1 MVKTQELKTYVEKY
15 REVGLK
21 HCGEMFSLDDLDD
34 TKLFYQ
40 IVFCLLTPA
49 GNAKQTDKVIQ
60 KLHEIDYFNKAIDDI
75 TLYSCIRPYV
85 RFPRQKAIRLHSF
98 KRSAKNFIKGL
109 RAVIGTQTNS
119 FMLRDYL
126 ILRVKG
132 FGYKAASHFLRNLGI
147 QNLAI
152 IDTHVLKYR
161 SSFMPKDKQYY
172 EPSSPKRYL
181 EIEKYFTEWAIK
193 EFNLSPAHLDWFL
206 CNFESGNDITSPE
219 Y

>member
-1 MVKTQELKTYVEKY
+1 MTKIKELKTYVENH
-15 REVGLK
+15 REAGLT
-21 HCGEMFSLDDLDD
+21 HCKTTFSLSSLDD

-40 IVFCLLTPA
+40 IVFCLLVPA
-49 GNAKQTDKVIQ
+49 GNAKQTNKAVQ
-60 KLHEIDYFNKAIDDI
+60 KLHEIDYFNKTIDDI

-85 RFPRQKAIRLHSF
+85 QFPRQKAIRLHSF

-109 RAVIGTQTNS
+109 RAVIRTQTDS

-132 FGYKAASHFLRNLGI
+132 FGYKAASHFLRNLGV
-147 QNLAI
+147 QNLVI
-152 IDTHVLKYR
+152 IDTHILKYR
-161 SSFMPKDKQYY
+161 SYFMPKDKQHY

-193 EFNLSPAHLDWFL
+193 EFDMSPAHLDWFL
-206 CNFESGNDITSPE
+206 WNFESGNDITNLE

>member
-1 MVKTQELKTYVEKY
+1 MAEIRKLKNYVKEY
-15 REVGLK
+15 RAVGLK
-21 HCGEMFSLDDLDD
+21 HCEMMFTLEDLDD

-49 GNAKQTDKVIQ
+49 GNAKQTDKAVQ
-60 KLHEIDYFNKAIDDI
+60 KLQEIDYFNKAIDDI
-75 TLYSCIRPYV
+75 TLYSCIKPYV

-109 RAVIGTQTNS
+109 RATMKTQTDS

-161 SSFMPKDKQYY
+161 SYFMPKNKRYY
-172 EPSSPKRYL
+172 EPSNPKRYL
-181 EIEKYFTEWAIK
+181 EIEKYFAEWAIK

-206 CNFESGNDITSPE
+206 WNFESGNDITNLE